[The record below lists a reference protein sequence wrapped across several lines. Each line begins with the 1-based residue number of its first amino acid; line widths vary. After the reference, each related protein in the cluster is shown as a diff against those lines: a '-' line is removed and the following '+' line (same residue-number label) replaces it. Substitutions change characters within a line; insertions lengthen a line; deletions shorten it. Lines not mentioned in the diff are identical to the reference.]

1 MLGDMAVSATSSC
14 VLTSLSLHVLVLR
27 IGDVKVFDFGLCK
40 NLSPKLKTKDG
51 MFKLTG
57 RTGSF
62 PYMAP
67 GKCRSVLEEANEFMW
82 LHPLCIVLTF
92 FCSAYPHRGGSMSS
106 L

>member
-1 MLGDMAVSATSSC
+1 MMF
-14 VLTSLSLHVLVLR
+14 
-27 IGDVKVFDFGLCK
+27 IFPNEGDVKIFDFGLCK

-67 GKCRSVLEEANEFMW
+67 GML
-82 LHPLCIVLTF
+82 
-92 FCSAYPHRGGSMSS
+92 S
-106 L
+106 LFL

>member
-1 MLGDMAVSATSSC
+1 MI
-14 VLTSLSLHVLVLR
+14 LTTRTFCFVD
-27 IGDVKVFDFGLCK
+27 DVKVFDFGLCK

-67 GKCRSVLEEANEFMW
+67 GK
-82 LHPLCIVLTF
+82 LCCCAGSFPVSDRELI
-92 FCSAYPHRGGSMSS
+92 FCLSSSFLDRGGAMQAIQHQC
-106 L
+106 